1 MPHLIGLQLHSDN
14 LAVAAMRPDQSIV
27 LRPVHDLASVI
38 QRAAAQRWKW
48 SLAGEDRQGLGVA
61 AARDLFLGL
70 QHAMGDDHILA
81 SVAVPAVWGDRA
93 RRALLQAMED
103 TTVETMRLVRD
114 TTALG
119 VTAAVVNPDA
129 TGLCALLHLG
139 THKLEFALAEV
150 SPSEVRVLARH
161 SVQRLD
167 GANVRF
173 ESLLPLITEVAAATA
188 REAGVALRV
197 VRRFV
202 GSGRR
207 AAQPALAGALGGI
220 CGVAAE
226 VFPAGAMALGAAHV
240 AGGLTGMTTP
250 WNLVDDLDETPLANL
265 RGKAPQR
272 ARRTSAPPPPMS
284 APPPRPHP
292 APPVGVPLA
301 AEVHLVERHR
311 PTARPRPMDAVR
323 DVIVH
328 RSPPPD
334 HLSYPPP
341 HAPST
346 SPPAEEGEHTDRRR
360 ISEPPSYAPPGG
372 HLAEVGASG
381 SFGGLASLDAVRNL
395 HLLHPVEAEA
405 LAQPSL
411 PTLLNQFTFLRSA
424 SGTLT
429 LRHRAEEVA
438 LPIERGGVC
447 LSPAERARALHP
459 FDWSD
464 GTFTWQREKLPWQVQ
479 KLRTPMTAFVVA
491 GVRIRLRGF
500 DDAAFTQL
508 HLAKLR
514 LAPSVDDERRSRLA
528 RLALP
533 EAEERAVDYV
543 LDGSRSFE
551 AMLAEGYIGR
561 GTMHRL
567 VVVLDLYGI
576 LHWAQPA
583 AAVTEN
589 PVVAMTR
596 LLAKIEG
603 RNHFLALGVHWSAP
617 TDEIKQAWE
626 RMQASYGMGGSW
638 QRHDPALA
646 ARIHQRGAAAWAVLR
661 LDATRVHHRREAY
674 PGMDEQLLA
683 PLVEARAKALEMR
696 GETSEAA
703 RMMRLRGEFAAAA
716 GDDEAPAKPKR

>member
-1 MPHLIGLQLHSDN
+1 MPHLIGLELHSDN
-14 LAVAAMRPDQSIV
+14 VAVAAMRPDQTIV

-48 SLAGEDRQGLGVA
+48 SLAAEDRQDLGVSA
-61 AARDLFLGL
+61 AHELFLGL
-70 QHAMGDDHILA
+70 QHAMGDDRILA
-81 SVAVPAVWGDRA
+81 SVAVPAMWGDRA

-103 TTVETMRLVRD
+103 TSVETMRLVRE

-119 VTAAVVNPDA
+119 VTAVVVNPA
-129 TGLCALLHLG
+129 AAGLCALLHLG
-139 THKLEFALAEV
+139 THKLEFAIAELA
-150 SPSEVRVLARH
+150 PSVVRVLARQ
-161 SVQRLD
+161 SVQGLD

-173 ESLLPLITEVAAATA
+173 ESLIPLITEVANATA
-188 REAGVALRV
+188 REAGVSLRD

-240 AGGLTGMTTP
+240 AIGLTGMTTP
-250 WNLVDDLDETPLANL
+250 WNLDDDLDETPLGNL

-272 ARRTSAPPPPMS
+272 ARPTPAPPLS
-284 APPPRPHP
+284 APPPRPL
-292 APPVGVPLA
+292 PVEPVDALLPGDALP
-301 AEVHLVERHR
+301 VERHR
-311 PTARPRPMDAVR
+311 PTVQPRPMDAAR
-323 DVIVH
+323 EDVVH

-334 HLSYPPP
+334 HLS
-341 HAPST
+341 
-346 SPPAEEGEHTDRRR
+346 SPPARPSSSSLPAQEAEPVERRR
-360 ISEPPSYAPPGG
+360 ISEHPSYAPTGG
-372 HLAEVGASG
+372 QLVEVGASG
-381 SFGGLASLDAVRNL
+381 SFVGLAALDAVRSL
-395 HLLHPVEAEA
+395 HLLHPVEADA
-405 LAQPSL
+405 LARPGL
-411 PTLLNQFTFLRSA
+411 ATLLNQFSFLRSA

-438 LPIERGGVC
+438 LHIERGGVC
-447 LSPAERARALHP
+447 LSPPERARALRP
-459 FDWSD
+459 FDWTD
-464 GTFTWQREKLPWQVQ
+464 GTFTWHREKLPWQVQ
-479 KLRTPMTAFVVA
+479 KLRAPMTAFVVA

-500 DDAAFTQL
+500 DDAAFTQH

-514 LAPSVDDERRSRLA
+514 LAPSVIDERRSRLA

-596 LLAKIEG
+596 LLARIEG
-603 RNHFLALGVHWSAP
+603 TNHFVALGVHWSAP
-617 TDEIKQAWE
+617 TDEIRQAWE

-646 ARIHQRGAAAWAVLR
+646 ARILQRGAAAWAVLR
-661 LDATRVHHRREAY
+661 LDATRVQHRREAY

-696 GETSEAA
+696 GETGEAA
-703 RMMRLRGEFAAAA
+703 RMMRLRGEFAADP